1 MPVDRY
7 NLRHLRAFWQVG
19 ACGSVSA
26 ASEKVYLSQPAI
38 TQALAKLEA
47 SLGSRLFVRKSN
59 GMFPTEAG
67 ELLHARVGR
76 ALEMLEDGARRSART
91 AGRGRNPGF
100 RNFDQLLTTAQLR
113 GFLALCETGNYSW
126 AARKLSVSRP
136 SVHRTINDLE
146 RIAGF
151 ELFLKTAQGF
161 EPTQAADVFRRSVLI
176 AFAELRQG
184 LEEIN
189 LLTGNDTAFLVIG
202 SLPLA
207 RSFILPKVINELT
220 VKRPEVRVM
229 VRDGA
234 YPDLLRAL
242 RYGEIDILIGALRSP
257 LPADDV
263 EPEVLYTDKLAIAGR
278 AGHPLAGR
286 RDIDARTLA
295 LFPWVTPSPN
305 IPTRQQF
312 DALFSA
318 ADVEAPACLVE
329 TSSLILVR
337 GLLAGSDR
345 LTIISRHQISKEL
358 QDGVLTTL
366 DFPLDGSER
375 EIGITCRRGWSPT
388 ATQSLLIRMLRDV
401 CRELDEST

>member
-1 MPVDRY
+1 
-7 NLRHLRAFWQVG
+7 
-19 ACGSVSA
+19 
-26 ASEKVYLSQPAI
+26 
-38 TQALAKLEA
+38 
-47 SLGSRLFVRKSN
+47 
-59 GMFPTEAG
+59 
-67 ELLHARVGR
+67 
-76 ALEMLEDGARRSART
+76 
-91 AGRGRNPGF
+91 
-100 RNFDQLLTTAQLR
+100 
-113 GFLALCETGNYSW
+113 
-126 AARKLSVSRP
+126 
-136 SVHRTINDLE
+136 
-146 RIAGF
+146 
-151 ELFLKTAQGF
+151 
-161 EPTQAADVFRRSVLI
+161 
-176 AFAELRQG
+176 
-184 LEEIN
+184 
-189 LLTGNDTAFLVIG
+189 
-202 SLPLA
+202 
-207 RSFILPKVINELT
+207 
-220 VKRPEVRVM
+220 M

-263 EPEVLYTDKLAIAGR
+263 EQEVLYTDKLSIAGR

-318 ADVEAPACLVE
+318 ADVEAPARLVE
-329 TSSLILVR
+329 SSSLILVR

-375 EIGITCRRGWSPT
+375 EIGITFRRGWSPT
-388 ATQSLLIRMLRDV
+388 ATQSLLIQMLREV
-401 CRELDEST
+401 CRELDESTQLSDN